1 MKRDGEM
8 TLLRVYLRNTD
19 RYGWWSKMSDALLIA
34 ALQHNLAG
42 ATVLQGFYGLD
53 CRGRLLQVRWWS
65 LVEHRPLIV
74 EFHDSPAVIGRFLGV
89 VAAMI
94 GDGMASLERSH
105 TLLFRSSRQLA
116 QLAGRPLAVP
126 PKPAPLAN
134 LPPAEEFSI
143 MQRSEDG
150 QLLRIFIDLN
160 DRWEGAPL
168 YQTIVLEAQ
177 RQGLAGATVI
187 RPPEGFGA
195 HKQLHSVKFIDYA
208 SDLPILVE
216 IVDTTEKISGF
227 LPFLDQVVAEGLV
240 TIEGVRILKF
250 RRSATPG

>member
-1 MKRDGEM
+1 MKQNVEM
-8 TLLRVYLRNTD
+8 TLLRVYLRSTD
-19 RYGWWSKMSDALLIA
+19 RHGWLSKTSDALLLA
-34 ALQHNLAG
+34 AMRQNLAG
-42 ATVLQGFYGLD
+42 ATVLQGFCGLD
-53 CRGRLLQVRWWS
+53 CRGRLLQTRWWS

-74 EFHDSPAVIGRFLGV
+74 EFHDSPQMIGRFLSV
-89 VAAMI
+89 VADTI
-94 GDGMASLERSH
+94 GDGLASLERSR
-105 TLLFRSSRQLA
+105 TLLFRSSRQLE

-126 PKPAPLAN
+126 AAPAPQAN
-134 LPPAEEFSI
+134 LPPAEEFPI

-150 QLLRIFIDLN
+150 QLLRIFIDLS

-168 YQTIVLEAQ
+168 YQAIVLEAQ

-216 IVDTTEKISGF
+216 IVDTTDKISGF

-250 RRSATPG
+250 RST

>member
-1 MKRDGEM
+1 MKLDVEM

-19 RYGWWSKMSDALLIA
+19 RHGWWSKMSDSLLVA
-34 ALQHNLAG
+34 AMHHNLAG

-53 CRGRLLQVRWWS
+53 CFGRLLQVRWWS
-65 LVEHRPLIV
+65 LVEHRPLII
-74 EFHDSPAVIGRFLGV
+74 EFHDSPPVIGQFLNV
-89 VAAMI
+89 VGDII
-94 GDGMASLERSH
+94 GDGMASLERSR
-105 TLLFRSSRQLA
+105 TVLFRSSRQLA
-116 QLAGRPLAVP
+116 QLTGRPLAVP
-126 PKPAPLAN
+126 PAPTPLAN
-134 LPPAEEFSI
+134 LPSAEEFPI
-143 MQRSEDG
+143 MQRSEEG

-195 HKQLHSVKFIDYA
+195 HKQLHCAKFIDYA
-208 SDLPILVE
+208 SDLPLLVE

-227 LPFLDQVVAEGLV
+227 LPFLDQVIAEGLV

-250 RRSATPG
+250 RRNPVP